1 MLPMTRYFSLGA
13 AAVAL
18 LAIFVATVVWAQD
31 HSGHQMPGM
40 NMPPAGAAP
49 SSGPPLPSGYAEV
62 KIAPEIQQRIGVTVG
77 RVEKTSLVMNIRTV
91 GIVRPNETKIAHI
104 HLKTEGWVEKLFIS
118 VTGQKVKAGDPMLSI
133 YSPAFFAAQRE
144 FLAAL
149 QYSRTAPSEA
159 QRTVVET
166 TRQRLALWDVPKST
180 IDELERTGRPGKS
193 LVLRSPITGTVLEKK
208 AFQGQYVMPQ
218 AELYTVAD
226 LSTVWVQAK
235 IFAYELPHVALGM
248 PAKVTF
254 PSLANRAFDGKV
266 VFIEPV
272 VEEAARTVQ
281 VRIELNNPDGVIKP
295 GMFANV
301 LISHEMGVGL
311 TVASSAIIRT
321 GERDIAFKVASVD
334 RFVPVEV
341 KISPLAFD
349 GRFQVL
355 SGLNAG
361 EEIVTSANF
370 LIDSESRLRAGGGSM
385 AGMQHGGGGEQ
396 NAPNAPGQPGNV
408 KAAPPAPDHSKMGH

>member
-1 MLPMTRYFSLGA
+1 MTRYLSLGGV
-13 AAVAL
+13 AVLL
-18 LAIFVATVVWAQD
+18 LAMIGAGVGVAQD

-40 NMPPAGAAP
+40 NMPPAGASP

-62 KIAPEIQQRIGVTVG
+62 QIAPEIQQRIGVMVG

-159 QRTVVET
+159 QRAVVDT

-180 IDELERTGRPGKS
+180 IDELERTGKPSKS
-193 LVLRSPITGTVLEKK
+193 LILRSPITGTILEKK

-218 AELYTVAD
+218 AELYNVAD

-235 IFAYELPHVALGM
+235 IFAYELPHVVLGM

-254 PSLANRAFDGKV
+254 PSLANRPFDGKV

-321 GERDIAFKVASVD
+321 GERDIAFKVVSAD

-355 SGLNAG
+355 GGLSAG

-385 AGMQHGGGGEQ
+385 AGMQHGGGEQ
-396 NAPNAPGQPGNV
+396 NAPKPPEPPGSG
-408 KAAPPAPDHSKMGH
+408 KAAPPAPDHSTMGH

>member
-1 MLPMTRYFSLGA
+1 MTRYLSLGGV
-13 AAVAL
+13 AVLL
-18 LAIFVATVVWAQD
+18 LAMVGAGVGAAQD

-40 NMPPAGAAP
+40 KMPPAGAAP
-49 SSGPPLPSGYAEV
+49 PSSGPALPSGYAEV
-62 KIAPEIQQRIGVTVG
+62 QIAPEIQQRIGVMVG
-77 RVEKTSLVMNIRTV
+77 RVEKTTLVMNIRTV

-149 QYSRTAPSEA
+149 QYSRSSPSEA

-180 IDELERTGRPGKS
+180 IDELERTGKPSKS
-193 LVLRSPITGTVLEKK
+193 LILRSPITGTILEKK

-218 AELYTVAD
+218 AELYNVAD

-235 IFAYELPHVALGM
+235 IFAYELPHVVLGM

-254 PSLANRAFDGKV
+254 PSLANRPFDGKV

-321 GERDIAFKVASVD
+321 GERDIAFKVVSAD

-349 GRFQVL
+349 GSFQVL
-355 SGLNAG
+355 GGLSAG

-396 NAPNAPGQPGNV
+396 NAPKPPEPPGSGN
-408 KAAPPAPDHSKMGH
+408 AAPPAPDHSTMGH

>member
-18 LAIFVATVVWAQD
+18 VAISVATVSRAQD

-40 NMPPAGAAP
+40 NMPPAGSAP
-49 SSGPPLPSGYAEV
+49 SSGPPAPSGYAEV

-77 RVEKTSLVMNIRTV
+77 RVEKTPLVMNIRTV

-254 PSLANRAFDGKV
+254 PSLANRPFDGKV

-321 GERDIAFKVASVD
+321 GERDIAFKVASTD

-355 SGLNAG
+355 SGLSAG

-396 NAPNAPGQPGNV
+396 NAPQPSEPPGSG